1 MLLSELER
9 FIEEDTGYNDVSC
22 AIIPDCNAQAEV
34 VSKED
39 GIIAGLAEATH
50 VFEYFEVLAMTDL
63 TDGSAVKKGDI
74 IFNLEGG
81 ARSIL
86 RAERLAL
93 NFLGRMSG
101 IATLTRR
108 YVEKANG
115 AGTNAVRA
123 NGVRIA
129 GTRKTTPG
137 FRKFEKKAVI
147 AGGGDPHRFNLSDAV
162 MIKDNHIAILGL
174 ERAIKAAKSTASF
187 TQKIEVEV
195 EDMNSAIRA
204 AELGIDIIMFDNM
217 AAEDIAGCI
226 RTLEGKG
233 LRQGVILE
241 ASGGI
246 ALRDAA
252 DYAKAGVDVI
262 STGALTHSSRWLD
275 ISLRIK

>member
-1 MLLSELER
+1 MLLAELER

-22 AIIPDCNAQAEV
+22 TIVPDCKAQAEV

-39 GIIAGLAEATH
+39 GIIAGLAEATQIL
-50 VFEYFEVLAMTDL
+50 EYFEILAVTDL
-63 TDGSAVKKGDI
+63 TDGSAVKKDDI
-74 IFNLEGG
+74 VFNLEGG

-101 IATLTRR
+101 IATMTHS

-115 AGTNAVRA
+115 ARA
-123 NGVRIA
+123 NVVRIA
-129 GTRKTTPG
+129 STRKTTPG
-137 FRKFEKKAVI
+137 FRKFEKRAVI

-162 MIKDNHIAILGL
+162 MIKDNHIAVLGL

-195 EDMNSAIRA
+195 EDVNSAVRA
-204 AELGIDIIMFDNM
+204 AELGVDIIMFDNM
-217 AAEDIAGCI
+217 AADDIAGCI
-226 RTLEGKG
+226 RTLNEKG

-246 ALRDAA
+246 TLENVA
-252 DYAKAGVDVI
+252 DYARAGIDVI

-275 ISLRIK
+275 ISLKIK

>member
-1 MLLSELER
+1 MLLAELER

-22 AIIPDCNAQAEV
+22 TIVPDCKAQAEV

-39 GIIAGLAEATH
+39 GIIAGLAEATQI
-50 VFEYFEVLAMTDL
+50 FEYFEVLAVTDL
-63 TDGSAVKKGDI
+63 ADGSAVKKDDI
-74 IFNLEGG
+74 VFNLEGG

-86 RAERLAL
+86 RAERLTL

-101 IATLTRR
+101 IATMTHS
-108 YVEKANG
+108 YVEKANS
-115 AGTNAVRA
+115 ARTNV
-123 NGVRIA
+123 VRIA
-129 GTRKTTPG
+129 STRKTTPG
-137 FRKFEKKAVI
+137 FRKFEKRAVI

-162 MIKDNHIAILGL
+162 MIKDNHIAVLGL

-195 EDMNSAIRA
+195 EDVNSAVRA
-204 AELGIDIIMFDNM
+204 AELGVDIIMFDNM
-217 AAEDIAGCI
+217 DADEIAGCI
-226 RTLEGKG
+226 RTLKEKG

-246 ALRDAA
+246 TLENVAG
-252 DYAKAGVDVI
+252 YARAGIDVI

-275 ISLRIK
+275 ISLKIK